1 MSFGDDGDSDDGG
14 GDFNLESELLA
25 ELTGKPT
32 ASGGGDDSEAPEEKP
47 LSLRSTMARGEVT
60 VDDDEQETSGFPS
73 PAGDEEDEEEEV
85 AEEPEVAET
94 PPTEQ
99 EVLDIFAE
107 ARAQGLDLSS
117 KYKTPKDA
125 LNGLLNATRL
135 VGQRNQLAILGE
147 RLATDPLGV
156 YQEMKAKLEP
166 HINVERAPEVKKPQ
180 PGDAPEYNPDWA
192 DAFDDTGKLLPGA
205 DPTIPG
211 KVEKYSRFIQE
222 RARKFAHDPVG
233 ELMPLL
239 EKQIDAR
246 AQAKAA
252 ELLDQY
258 SYRQQV
264 ERQQAEV
271 FDSAHRLINEESSW
285 IFVDGDKA
293 KGPSEQGKV
302 FHKWLQITETPDHT
316 GELPIKDMYMRKE
329 FAKAMAKQELGL
341 LAEANAA
348 PSRKT
353 QQQKIAKKPSKAS
366 REPTDK
372 NWPADLTLEEAL
384 ARALDK

>member
-1 MSFGDDGDSDDGG
+1 MSFGNDDGDDGG

-32 ASGGGDDSEAPEEKP
+32 ASGGGDDSEAPAEKP
-47 LSLRSTMARGEVT
+47 LSLRSTMSRGEVT
-60 VDDDEQETSGFPS
+60 VDDENEEVSEFPT
-73 PAGDEEDEEEEV
+73 PPEGDEDEDDEEV
-85 AEEPEVAET
+85 VEPEGVVT

-107 ARAQGLDLSS
+107 AKAQGLDLSS

-135 VGQRNQLAILGE
+135 VGQRNQLAVYGE
-147 RLATDPLGV
+147 RLVNDPIGL
-156 YQEMKAKLEP
+156 YQEMKARIEP
-166 HINVERAPEVKKPQ
+166 MLKPEPTVEAKKPQ

-192 DAFDDTGKLLPGA
+192 EAFDNEGKLLPGA
-205 DPTIPG
+205 DPSIPA
-211 KVEKYSRFIQE
+211 KVEKYSKFIQE

-246 AQAKAA
+246 AQAKAS
-252 ELLDQY
+252 ELLEQF
-258 SYRQQV
+258 SYRQHA

-271 FDSAHRLINEESSW
+271 FDAAQRLINEEASW

-316 GELPIKDMYMRKE
+316 GELPIKDLYMRKE
-329 FAKAMAKQELGL
+329 FAKAMAKQELGS
-341 LAEANAA
+341 LAESNAA
-348 PSRKT
+348 PARKA

-372 NWPADLTLEEAL
+372 HWPADLSLEEAL

>member
-1 MSFGDDGDSDDGG
+1 MSFGDDADDDGG

-32 ASGGGDDSEAPEEKP
+32 ASGGGDDDSETPAEKP
-47 LSLRSTMARGEVT
+47 ISLRSTMSRGEVT
-60 VDDDEQETSGFPS
+60 VDDDEQDSDEFPT
-73 PAGDEEDEEEEV
+73 PPEGDEDDDEV
-85 AEEPEVAET
+85 VEPEGEVT
-94 PPTEQ
+94 PPSEQ

-107 ARAQGLDLSS
+107 AKAQGLDLSS

-156 YQEMKAKLEP
+156 YQEMKAKIEP
-166 HINVERAPEVKKPQ
+166 MLKPEPTVEAKKPQ

-192 DAFDDTGKLLPGA
+192 DAFGEDGKLLPGA
-205 DPTIPG
+205 DPSIPA
-211 KVEKYSRFIQE
+211 KVEKYSKFIQE

-233 ELMPLL
+233 ELLPLL

-246 AQAKAA
+246 AQAKAS
-252 ELLDQY
+252 ELFEQF
-258 SYRQQV
+258 SYRQQA

-271 FDSAHRLINEESSW
+271 FDAAQRLINEEAAW
-285 IFVDGDKA
+285 IFVDGDKQ

-329 FAKAMAKQELGL
+329 FAKAMAKQELGS
-341 LAEANAA
+341 LAESNAA
-348 PSRKT
+348 PARKA

-372 NWPADLTLEEAL
+372 HWPADLSLEEAL